1 MRAGGRFGATSCVR
15 RCLVYR
21 RHRASSCRRANPIEP
36 GWRRQRLLEVFLA
49 GAAIWRTGCHRRTLL
64 ICLHA
69 CAGRYSAQPNLRH
82 IESRPRLPCPCGGGF
97 PNRSNIPQSRC
108 NTCSRRCLS
117 SERPSMDQAEWRF
130 DTKTYLSSRPSTRG
144 IISALL
150 ATPVMDKRERLR
162 TLAAKLTAI
171 EQDRH
176 AELAAGEGGSEPI
189 AKSFEPNFDD

>member
-69 CAGRYSAQPNLRH
+69 CAGRHSAQPNLRH
-82 IESRPRLPCPCGGGF
+82 IESSPRLAPVVVDSRTGRIFRSRDATRAVAAAYPASVRAWIRQNGGLTQKLIF
-97 PNRSNIPQSRC
+97 
-108 NTCSRRCLS
+108 L
-117 SERPSMDQAEWRF
+117 
-130 DTKTYLSSRPSTRG
+130 RG
-144 IISALL
+144 
-150 ATPVMDKRERLR
+150 RQ
-162 TLAAKLTAI
+162 LAALYP
-171 EQDRH
+171 RC
-176 AELAAGEGGSEPI
+176 
-189 AKSFEPNFDD
+189 